1 MVEGTQRGKKLVFLL
16 KFKKIFKHKCL
27 LYYIHIYFLINVRI
41 KWSKKAVP
49 GYLLMILNLSEN
61 NWKLFRLFFFILFFF
76 MRQRGSACETPFF
89 FQYLLKV
96 NNNKTTN
103 ELTRVRAR
111 SHRGRCCRE
120 KSRRFFSYFVALFI
134 FIKRGTLFSE
144 NIEGKKING
153 NE

>member
-1 MVEGTQRGKKLVFLL
+1 MVFL
-16 KFKKIFKHKCL
+16 
-27 LYYIHIYFLINVRI
+27 YY
-41 KWSKKAVP
+41 
-49 GYLLMILNLSEN
+49 
-61 NWKLFRLFFFILFFF
+61 FI
-76 MRQRGSACETPFF
+76 MRQCGSTCETPFF

-111 SHRGRCCRE
+111 SHRGRRCRE
-120 KSRRFFSYFVALFI
+120 KSRRFFFVFRRSFYI
-134 FIKRGTLFSE
+134 HKRGTLFSE